1 MKTNTLDFD
10 AKALREKIL
19 NLAIRGKLVK
29 QDSNDESA
37 TVLLKKIKLEKQ
49 KLIKEK
55 KIRKS
60 KSLKAITSKEKPFDI
75 PDSWEWVKFGEI
87 VQFSLGKTP
96 SRGMTEYWNN
106 GTIPWVSIGDIKN
119 EKYLKETKEKISESA
134 LDDKFKNE
142 LVPANTLLM
151 SFKLSI
157 GKVCILKVPAVHN
170 EAIISIHPF
179 INTNY
184 ITRDYLYYVLP
195 LISNMGEFTPA
206 IKGKTLNKTL
216 LQELKI
222 PLPPLEEQSRIF
234 YSTIRKTSD
243 FAEVEGTG
251 FGNARKISRAR
262 SP

>member
-19 NLAIRGKLVK
+19 NLAIHGKLVE
-29 QDSNDESA
+29 QDSNDEPA
-37 TVLLKKIKLEKQ
+37 TVLLEKIKLEKQ

-55 KIRKS
+55 KIRKN

-134 LDDKFKNE
+134 LEDKFKNE

-184 ITRDYLYYVLP
+184 ITRDYLYYILP

-243 FAEVEGTG
+243 FAEVEGVR
-251 FGNARKISRAR
+251 FGYARKIG
-262 SP
+262 